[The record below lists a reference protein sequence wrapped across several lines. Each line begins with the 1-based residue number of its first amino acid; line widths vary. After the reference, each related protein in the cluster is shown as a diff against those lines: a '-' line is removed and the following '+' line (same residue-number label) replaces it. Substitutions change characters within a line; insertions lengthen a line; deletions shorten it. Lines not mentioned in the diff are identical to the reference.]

1 MCSSGIDKVL
11 ILFDERSHSDAV
23 KKLIVTGLKHPHVIK
38 EVSLNKDSLK
48 LVKKGDFGLL
58 IISSNIS
65 SQISIDA
72 AKLAT
77 SHPTATIIYIAD
89 ETELKSEQEIKG
101 QKELLEIGANLL
113 IKPVTKNAFLVA
125 LNAADMA
132 HIRLCTLKQ
141 KIEDEKVITRAKLVL
156 MGVLCMSEEQAHK
169 YLEKESMNRGVT
181 RLETAYDVLRTYDY

>member
-1 MCSSGIDKVL
+1 MCSSGVDKVL
-11 ILFDERSHSDAV
+11 ILFDEQSRSDV
-23 KKLIVTGLKHPHVIK
+23 IKNLVVTGLKHPHVIN
-38 EVSLNKDSLK
+38 EYYLNKESIK

-58 IISSNIS
+58 IVSSRITEPL
-65 SQISIDA
+65 SIEA
-72 AKLAT
+72 ARIAT
-77 SHPTATIIYIAD
+77 THPTATIIFIASVSD
-89 ETELKSEQEIKG
+89 PQSDVEVKG
-101 QKELLEIGANLL
+101 QRELLAIGANLL